1 MAMTSASEAYIALN
15 NPDAAISAHESN
27 SPNGRKYFGLERSD
41 TDPIR
46 NFETPYAIDDP
57 VSAHPRSAFE
67 YSGCAARMSG
77 IASARLL
84 RTR

>member
-1 MAMTSASEAYIALN
+1 MATPETNMI
-15 NPDAAISAHESN
+15 PHES
-27 SPNGRKYFGLERSD
+27 SRPSGRKYFGLVRSE

-46 NFETPYAIDDP
+46 NFEMPYEIDRP
-57 VSAHPRSAFE
+57 VSAQPRSAFE
-67 YSGCAARMSG
+67 CCGYSWRMSG